1 MLRIFAQL
9 QGWAQSPNYKVVVR
23 SMLAQPFSWA
33 FVPNYPTAE
42 PFNFAEPW
50 NLRNC
55 LSAQLPNCRTLEPAQ
70 LPNLG
75 TLPNCP
81 TAQLKPL
88 PNLGTKPFAE
98 PCRTAQLK
106 RLPDHSYFLGF

>member
-1 MLRIFAQL
+1 M
-9 QGWAQSPNYKVVVR
+9 PNYKVVVR
-23 SMLAQPFSWA
+23 SMLRPTFSWA

-55 LSAQLPNCRTLEPAQ
+55 LSAQLKLLPNLGTKTSAQ

-75 TLPNCP
+75 TLPNVPNCP
-81 TAQLKPL
+81 TKTFCRTLELNRL
-88 PNLGTKPFAE
+88 PNLAE
-98 PCRTAQLK
+98 
-106 RLPDHSYFLGF
+106 LPN